1 MKQEQQQKFEKKF
14 IKITILISLGKLF
27 DVVIIIIVATIDRFL
42 KIIFILLDL
51 NRTHRIE

>member
-14 IKITILISLGKLF
+14 IKNTILISLGKLF
-27 DVVIIIIVATIDRFL
+27 DVIIIATIDRFL

-51 NRTHRIE
+51 NLTTKIE

>member
-27 DVVIIIIVATIDRFL
+27 DIVIIIATIDRFL

-51 NRTHRIE
+51 NLTQN